1 MALDFPNEIWNQIMG
16 FLIPVVPRTQRES
29 GIRDYRSLRPRDLSS
44 LCLVSQR
51 FRHIAQ
57 PLLYHTINITDETAM
72 TEYPHSHKWP
82 AFLLRTIAK
91 QPHLAK
97 CIRVLVLSDMIIL
110 HESPSIGFPWDVPR
124 SIRCALETAL
134 AYQGS
139 NVLPIALL
147 LYATMVEKIIFFPA
161 DVDGIQVP

>member
-44 LCLVSQR
+44 LCL
-51 FRHIAQ
+51 
-57 PLLYHTINITDETAM
+57 
-72 TEYPHSHKWP
+72 
-82 AFLLRTIAK
+82 
-91 QPHLAK
+91 PHLAK